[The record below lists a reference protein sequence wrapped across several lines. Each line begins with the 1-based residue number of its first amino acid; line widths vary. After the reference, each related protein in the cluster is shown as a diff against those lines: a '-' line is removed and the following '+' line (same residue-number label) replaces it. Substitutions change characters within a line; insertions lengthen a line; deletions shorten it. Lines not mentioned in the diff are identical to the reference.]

1 MARSQ
6 NSFMKAQRAKEKQRK
21 KKEKA
26 EKRIER
32 RENNVKGGS
41 LDDMIAYIDA
51 EGNISTTPPEEQ
63 SN

>member
-26 EKRIER
+26 EKMLQRK
-32 RENNVKGGS
+32 ENNSKGGS
-41 LDDMIAYIDA
+41 LDDMIVYVDENGIL
-51 EGNISTTPPEEQ
+51 SSTPPEV
-63 SN
+63 